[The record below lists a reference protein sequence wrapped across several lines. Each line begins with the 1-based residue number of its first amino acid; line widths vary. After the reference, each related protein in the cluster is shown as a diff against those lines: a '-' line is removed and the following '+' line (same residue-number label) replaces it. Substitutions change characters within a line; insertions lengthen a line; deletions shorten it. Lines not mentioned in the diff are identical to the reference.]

1 MKDQEILVIDKRV
14 KVTDP
19 GTTQIFNCSREEIIE
34 KYKGEYNELYTG
46 LPG

>member
-19 GTTQIFNCSREEIIE
+19 STTLIFNIPKEKIIE
-34 KYKGEYNELYTG
+34 KCELLIG
-46 LPG
+46 